1 MQWHTLLALKGQ
13 HSSDFLYIFGKM
25 FIYKPVVFEIIV
37 VFSNPYL
44 FSKGKETE
52 GMGKRLK

>member
-1 MQWHTLLALKGQ
+1 VAG
-13 HSSDFLYIFGKM
+13 
-25 FIYKPVVFEIIV
+25 VVKKVRSV
-37 VFSNPYL
+37 VKNLTGNMMLMKCKESYL